1 MESSKENNVTGKQPF
16 DFKIKALKRELK
28 AAGMPKK
35 QLNQTVAI
43 YKKKVYTKVA
53 EVKAKMQAEYDEKQ
67 TIMKGVTEDATDK

>member
-1 MESSKENNVTGKQPF
+1 
-16 DFKIKALKRELK
+16 
-28 AAGMPKK
+28 MPKK